1 MACLCAVMPSPVQR
15 FSEKVASIAG
25 STDARWSVHNL
36 ALGVIGLVQ
45 KLDSTL
51 LPVAAPGLTRMVR
64 SCGLVM
70 ATTEG
75 LLNIA
80 YFLKAEAPLP
90 KLVKDGNTIKVEITQ
105 EAPAVETA
113 FRRDLRED
121 PVRAISQLSV
131 AWACFSASIGLLDA
145 CKLDV
150 IGAVSAGLGRL
161 GIGGSVLLKAGFAVS
176 GDIAY
181 TSWCFIMMGRQMHH
195 VFYQGNN
202 SRDDLIVLAA
212 TTTLFALEV
221 LKLFSYS
228 TGFALPVMGILAGS
242 FGCCSF
248 LIRDDKAKEDL
259 KEMNKLNR
267 KAVEQLGVNV

>member
-1 MACLCAVMPSPVQR
+1 MACLCAVMPYPVQR

-51 LPVAAPGLTRMVR
+51 LPVAAPGVTRLVR

-90 KLVKDGNTIKVEITQ
+90 ELREDENLVKVVLPHEEHPI
-105 EAPAVETA
+105 ETA

-121 PVRAISQLSV
+121 PVKAISQLSV
-131 AWACFSASIGLLDA
+131 AWACFSASIALLET

-150 IGAVSAGLGRL
+150 IGAVAAGLGKL

-181 TSWCFIMMGRQMHH
+181 TSWCLIMMGRQMHH
-195 VFYQGNN
+195 VYQGNN

-248 LIRDDKAKEDL
+248 LIRDHKAKEAL
-259 KEMNKLNR
+259 KEMNKLNK
-267 KAVEQLGVNV
+267 KAVEQLGVKV